1 MVVDSAIIKRDFEL
15 LQHIPMGVFVLR
27 RDYIVVFWNNC
38 MEEWTGISQNDVLD
52 THIFDHFPHLNT
64 PSYTYRLEDLFEG
77 GPPVVFSSQLH
88 KQIIPSCFRD
98 GQLRIQHTTVTSIPT
113 NQEKELYALFVIED
127 VTDLSRQIKDYRA
140 LRDQAIEEIKMRK
153 EAEGLLCQA
162 QSELEDRVEQ
172 RTLELKKAHTEN
184 GQLLKAITSIL
195 INMDEK
201 DRIIQWNAAAEKVF
215 GISKA
220 EVMGQTLPECNVQW
234 DCDKITEAVNL
245 CKSRE
250 KSTPVD
256 DVHFK
261 RPDGTDGFLGLTI
274 NPVIGGEKK
283 QLNILVLGAD
293 ITERKILEAQ
303 LGEAQKLEAIG
314 QLASGI
320 AHEIN
325 TPTQYVGDNTQ
336 FLKEGF
342 DDFAT
347 LLEKYNKLLKAVK
360 QSEPSSQLVSEIEEA
375 LEAVDLDYLTEEIPN
390 AIQQSLEGVE
400 RVTSI
405 VRAMKEFA
413 HPGSKEKTLTDINRA
428 IESTVTVARNEWK
441 YVAEM
446 KTDFADDLPPVSCLP
461 GEFNQVILNIVVNAA
476 HAISETIGNESV
488 QKGVIT
494 ISTHKAGDWVEIR
507 ISDTGSGIPEEVRSK
522 IFNAFFTTKGV
533 GKGSGQGLAISHS
546 VIVDKHDGDLYFET
560 EAGKGTTF
568 IIHLPIATEFKEEQS
583 QIKELRK

>member
-1 MVVDSAIIKRDFEL
+1 MDSTTIKREFEL

-27 RDYIVVFWNNC
+27 GDYTIVFWNNC
-38 MEEWTGISQNDVLD
+38 LEEWTGISQNDVLD
-52 THIFDHFPHLNT
+52 THIFEHCPRLNT

-98 GQLRIQHTTVTSIPT
+98 GRLRIQHTTVTSIPT
-113 NQEKELYALFVIED
+113 AQEKERYALFVIED
-127 VTDLSRQIKDYRA
+127 VTDLSQQIKDYRA
-140 LRDQAIEEIKMRK
+140 LRDQAMKEIEMRK
-153 EAEGLLCQA
+153 WAEEAFCEA
-162 QSELEDRVEQ
+162 QVELEERVEQ

-184 GQLLKAITSIL
+184 DQLLKAITSIL
-195 INMDEK
+195 ISVDEK
-201 DRIIQWNAAAEKVF
+201 DRIVQWNTAAEKVF

-220 EVMGQTLPECNVQW
+220 EVMGQTLPECNIQW
-234 DCDKITEAVNL
+234 DCDKITEAINL
-245 CKSRE
+245 CKNH
-250 KSTPVD
+250 KKTIPLD
-256 DVHFK
+256 DILFK

-274 NPVIGGEKK
+274 NPVIGKEKK
-283 QLNILVLGAD
+283 QLSILVFGAD
-293 ITERKILEAQ
+293 ITKRKIMEAQ

-347 LLEKYNKLLKAVK
+347 LLEKYNRLLKATK

-446 KTDFADDLPPVSCLP
+446 KTDFADDLPEVSCLP

-476 HAISETIGNESV
+476 HAISETIGNGGVE
-488 QKGVIT
+488 KGVIT
-494 ISTHKAGDWVEIR
+494 ISTHKAGDWAEIR
-507 ISDTGSGIPEEVRSK
+507 ISDTGPGIPEKIRSK

-546 VIVDKHDGDLYFET
+546 VIVDKHGGELTFET
-560 EAGKGTTF
+560 EIGKGTTF
-568 IIHLPIATEFKEEQS
+568 IIRLPITS
-583 QIKELRK
+583 ELEKCVQNH

>member
-1 MVVDSAIIKRDFEL
+1 MDSATIKREFEL

-27 RDYIVVFWNNC
+27 RDYTVVFWNNC
-38 MEEWTGISQNDVLD
+38 LEEWTGISQNDIMD
-52 THIFDHFPHLNT
+52 THIFEHFPHLDNS
-64 PSYTYRLEDLFEG
+64 SYTYRLEDLFEG
-77 GPPVVFSSQLH
+77 GPPIVFSSQLH

-98 GQLRIQHTTVTSIPT
+98 GQSRIQHTTVTSIPT
-113 NQEKELYALFVIED
+113 NQEKEHYALFVIED
-127 VTDLSRQIKDYRA
+127 VTDLNCQIKDYRA
-140 LRDQAIEEIKMRK
+140 LRDQAIEEIKIRK
-153 EAEGLLCQA
+153 KTEELLCQA
-162 QSELEDRVEQ
+162 QSELEDRVER
-172 RTLELKKAHTEN
+172 RTLELNKAHTEN
-184 GQLLKAITSIL
+184 DQLLKAITSIL
-195 INMDEK
+195 ISMDEK
-201 DRIIQWNAAAEKVF
+201 GRIVQWNAAAERVF

-220 EVMGQTLPECNVQW
+220 EVMGQTLPECNIQW
-234 DCDKITEAVNL
+234 DCDKIIEAVNL

-261 RPDGTDGFLGLTI
+261 RTDGTDGFLGLTI
-274 NPVIGGEKK
+274 NPVIGKEKK
-283 QLNILVLGAD
+283 QLSILVFGAD

-303 LGEAQKLEAIG
+303 LGAAQKLEAIG

-325 TPTQYVGDNTQ
+325 TPTQYIGDNTQ

-342 DDFAT
+342 DDFVT
-347 LLEKYNKLLKAVK
+347 LLEKYNRLLKAVK

-375 LEAVDLDYLTEEIPN
+375 LEAVDANYLTNEIPN

-446 KTDFADDLPPVSCLP
+446 KTDFAGDLPEVFCLP

-476 HAISETIGNESV
+476 HAISETIENGGVER
-488 QKGVIT
+488 GVIT
-494 ISTHKAGDWVEIR
+494 ISTHKAGDWAEIR
-507 ISDTGSGIPEEVRSK
+507 ISDTGPGIPEEIRSK

-546 VIVDKHDGDLYFET
+546 VIVDKHGGELTFET
-560 EAGKGTTF
+560 ETGKGTTF
-568 IIHLPIATEFKEEQS
+568 IIRLPITS
-583 QIKELRK
+583 ELEKCVQNH